1 MNHSKIGRFVL
12 AVSLALNLGVGVAL
26 ILRPVA
32 PPIATPTVPPAPALN
47 LPEYLQLNATQR
59 SQWAALEPGFLG
71 ELQGNWQDIRR
82 HREALVRAIFATT
95 PDPATIAAEHAAI
108 AQLQAAQQQRVI
120 AQLQAERALLD
131 AGQRARL
138 LELLL
143 QRYSQDATEEEQ
155 LHRH

>member
-1 MNHSKIGRFVL
+1 MPRSAANGPRWSRSSW
-12 AVSLALNLGVGVAL
+12 ANC
-26 ILRPVA
+26 
-32 PPIATPTVPPAPALN
+32 
-47 LPEYLQLNATQR
+47 NATGR
-59 SQWAALEPGFLG
+59 TF
-71 ELQGNWQDIRR
+71 RR
-82 HREALVRAIFATT
+82 HREALVRAIFAAT

-108 AQLQAAQQQRVI
+108 AQPQAAQQQRVI
-120 AQLQAERALLD
+120 AQLQAERELLD

>member
-1 MNHSKIGRFVL
+1 M
-12 AVSLALNLGVGVAL
+12 AL
-26 ILRPVA
+26 ILRPAA
-32 PPIATPTVPPAPALN
+32 PDGCHGNCPQTPVPN
-47 LPEYLQLNATQR
+47 LPDYLQLNAAQR
-59 SQWAALEPGFLG
+59 SQWAALEPEFLG
-71 ELQGNWQDIRR
+71 ELQRNWQDIRR
-82 HREALVRAIFATT
+82 HREALVRSIFAAT

-108 AQLQAAQQQRVI
+108 AQLQAAQQRVI
-120 AQLQAERALLD
+120 AQLQAERELLD

>member
-1 MNHSKIGRFVL
+1 MTPIHHG
-12 AVSLALNLGVGVAL
+12 A
-26 ILRPVA
+26 RPA
-32 PPIATPTVPPAPALN
+32 DAG
-47 LPEYLQLNATQR
+47 LQAFQ
-59 SQWAALEPGFLG
+59 
-71 ELQGNWQDIRR
+71 R
-82 HREALVRAIFATT
+82 HRPRLFGLAYRMLGQRAEAEDLVQEVWLRWH
-95 PDPATIAAEHAAI
+95 DCEHAAI

-131 AGQRARL
+131 ASQRAHL